1 MIKDIMMKDPI
12 TLKPEDSIMAAA
24 RIFIEHNDVEGIP
37 IVDNKKNLLG
47 LITRKHV
54 ISAYANKVK
63 YDFPISKVMITDVV
77 TLNENYSIGKAWD
90 CPAKTLPVL
99 NNEGKVVGMLTRA
112 NLIRCYYRD
121 LQEVKRL
128 NKELNAIIES
138 SYDGFYITDGKG
150 ITIRVNSAYE
160 RITGIKAEEV
170 IGRKV
175 EELVDKGMY
184 SQSVTSLVLEKK
196 EPVTIMHD
204 IKTGKRVLI
213 TGNPVFNEKGEIV
226 RVVTNVRDMTELNN
240 LRKQLEET
248 KELTEKYE
256 LELKELR
263 NVGFAFD
270 EIIAYSS
277 EMKNI
282 LEIAARVAKVD
293 STVMITGESGVGK
306 DVIAG
311 AIHKASA
318 RGEGPFIKVNCAAI
332 PETLLE
338 SELFGYEK
346 GAFTGANT
354 TGRQGMF
361 ELAEK
366 GTIFLNEIGELPFH
380 LQPKLLR
387 VIQDKEVIR
396 VGGSEAVKLD
406 VRIIAATNKDLELM
420 VKEGTF
426 REDLYYR
433 LNVVPIYIP
442 PLRERKEDIPHLI
455 LHFMNKYN
463 LKYGQNKKISS
474 KAVDYL
480 TDWPWP
486 GNVRELENVIERLIV
501 MVTDDII
508 QIEDL
513 PASIRTKHKE
523 LKDMNYYIEDILPL
537 KEAVEKVE
545 KALIFKALRKFKTT
559 RKAAEVLQ
567 VDQSTVVRKAQ
578 KYGINN

>member
-1 MIKDIMMKDPI
+1 M
-12 TLKPEDSIMAAA
+12 TL
-24 RIFIEHNDVEGIP
+24 R
-37 IVDNKKNLLG
+37 
-47 LITRKHV
+47 
-54 ISAYANKVK
+54 
-63 YDFPISKVMITDVV
+63 
-77 TLNENYSIGKAWD
+77 
-90 CPAKTLPVL
+90 PAK
-99 NNEGKVVGMLTRA
+99 
-112 NLIRCYYRD
+112 
-121 LQEVKRL
+121 
-128 NKELNAIIES
+128 
-138 SYDGFYITDGKG
+138 GFLLRK
-150 ITIRVNSAYE
+150 SA
-160 RITGIKAEEV
+160 
-170 IGRKV
+170 
-175 EELVDKGMY
+175 
-184 SQSVTSLVLEKK
+184 
-196 EPVTIMHD
+196 
-204 IKTGKRVLI
+204 
-213 TGNPVFNEKGEIV
+213 FNEKGEIV

-396 VGGSEAVKLD
+396 VG
-406 VRIIAATNKDLELM
+406 
-420 VKEGTF
+420 
-426 REDLYYR
+426 
-433 LNVVPIYIP
+433 
-442 PLRERKEDIPHLI
+442 
-455 LHFMNKYN
+455 
-463 LKYGQNKKISS
+463 
-474 KAVDYL
+474 
-480 TDWPWP
+480 
-486 GNVRELENVIERLIV
+486 
-501 MVTDDII
+501 
-508 QIEDL
+508 
-513 PASIRTKHKE
+513 
-523 LKDMNYYIEDILPL
+523 
-537 KEAVEKVE
+537 
-545 KALIFKALRKFKTT
+545 
-559 RKAAEVLQ
+559 
-567 VDQSTVVRKAQ
+567 
-578 KYGINN
+578 

>member
-1 MIKDIMMKDPI
+1 
-12 TLKPEDSIMAAA
+12 
-24 RIFIEHNDVEGIP
+24 
-37 IVDNKKNLLG
+37 
-47 LITRKHV
+47 
-54 ISAYANKVK
+54 
-63 YDFPISKVMITDVV
+63 
-77 TLNENYSIGKAWD
+77 
-90 CPAKTLPVL
+90 
-99 NNEGKVVGMLTRA
+99 
-112 NLIRCYYRD
+112 
-121 LQEVKRL
+121 
-128 NKELNAIIES
+128 
-138 SYDGFYITDGKG
+138 
-150 ITIRVNSAYE
+150 
-160 RITGIKAEEV
+160 
-170 IGRKV
+170 
-175 EELVDKGMY
+175 
-184 SQSVTSLVLEKK
+184 
-196 EPVTIMHD
+196 
-204 IKTGKRVLI
+204 
-213 TGNPVFNEKGEIV
+213 
-226 RVVTNVRDMTELNN
+226 
-240 LRKQLEET
+240 
-248 KELTEKYE
+248 
-256 LELKELR
+256 
-263 NVGFAFD
+263 
-270 EIIAYSS
+270 
-277 EMKNI
+277 
-282 LEIAARVAKVD
+282 
-293 STVMITGESGVGK
+293 MITGESGVGK

-537 KEAVEKVE
+537 KEAVEKS
-545 KALIFKALRKFKTT
+545 KRL
-559 RKAAEVLQ
+559 
-567 VDQSTVVRKAQ
+567 
-578 KYGINN
+578 

>member
-1 MIKDIMMKDPI
+1 
-12 TLKPEDSIMAAA
+12 
-24 RIFIEHNDVEGIP
+24 
-37 IVDNKKNLLG
+37 
-47 LITRKHV
+47 
-54 ISAYANKVK
+54 
-63 YDFPISKVMITDVV
+63 
-77 TLNENYSIGKAWD
+77 
-90 CPAKTLPVL
+90 
-99 NNEGKVVGMLTRA
+99 
-112 NLIRCYYRD
+112 
-121 LQEVKRL
+121 
-128 NKELNAIIES
+128 
-138 SYDGFYITDGKG
+138 
-150 ITIRVNSAYE
+150 
-160 RITGIKAEEV
+160 
-170 IGRKV
+170 
-175 EELVDKGMY
+175 
-184 SQSVTSLVLEKK
+184 
-196 EPVTIMHD
+196 MHD

-318 RGEGPFIKVNCAAI
+318 RGEGPFITVNCAAI

-387 VIQDKEVIR
+387 VI
-396 VGGSEAVKLD
+396 
-406 VRIIAATNKDLELM
+406 
-420 VKEGTF
+420 
-426 REDLYYR
+426 
-433 LNVVPIYIP
+433 
-442 PLRERKEDIPHLI
+442 
-455 LHFMNKYN
+455 
-463 LKYGQNKKISS
+463 KI
-474 KAVDYL
+474 K
-480 TDWPWP
+480 
-486 GNVRELENVIERLIV
+486 R
-501 MVTDDII
+501 
-508 QIEDL
+508 
-513 PASIRTKHKE
+513 
-523 LKDMNYYIEDILPL
+523 
-537 KEAVEKVE
+537 
-545 KALIFKALRKFKTT
+545 
-559 RKAAEVLQ
+559 
-567 VDQSTVVRKAQ
+567 
-578 KYGINN
+578 

>member
-1 MIKDIMMKDPI
+1 MIKDIMVKDPV
-12 TLKPEDSIMAAA
+12 TLKPGDSIMQAA
-24 RIFIEHNDVEGIP
+24 RIFLRHNEIEGIP
-37 IVDNKKNLLG
+37 IVDNEKNLLG

-54 ISAYANKVK
+54 ISAYANIVEP
-63 YDFPISKVMITDVV
+63 DFPISKVMITDVI

-90 CPAKTLPVL
+90 CPVKTLPVL
-99 NNEGKVVGMLTRA
+99 NNEGKVVGILTRA
-112 NLIRCYYRD
+112 NLIKCYYRD

-175 EELVDKGMY
+175 EDLVDKGMY

-196 EPVTIMHD
+196 EPVTITHD
-204 IKTGKRVLI
+204 IKTGKSVLI
-213 TGNPVFNEKGEIV
+213 TGNPALNDKGEIV

-240 LRKQLEET
+240 LKKQLDET

-263 NVGFAFD
+263 NIGFAFD

-277 EMKNI
+277 AMKKI
-282 LEIAARVAKVD
+282 LEISARVAKVD

-311 AIHKASA
+311 AIHKASE
-318 RGEGPFIKVNCAAI
+318 RGQGPFIKVNCAAI

-346 GAFTGANT
+346 GAFTGANIE
-354 TGRQGMF
+354 GRQGMF

-406 VRIIAATNKDLELM
+406 VRIIAATNKDLEQM

-426 REDLYYR
+426 REDLFYR
-433 LNVVPIYIP
+433 LNVVPIYIS
-442 PLRERKEDIPHLI
+442 PLRERKDDIPHLI
-455 LHFMNKYN
+455 IHFLNKYN
-463 LKYGQNKKISS
+463 LKYDQDKKISS

-480 TDWPWP
+480 TDYSWP

-501 MVTDDII
+501 MVTDDTI
-508 QIEDL
+508 QTEHL
-513 PASIRTKHKE
+513 PLSIRTKNKG
-523 LKDMNYYIEDILPL
+523 LKDISYYIEDDIPL
-537 KEAVEKVE
+537 KDAVEKVE
-545 KALIFKALRKFKTT
+545 KDMIMKALRKFKTT
-559 RKAAEVLQ
+559 RKAAEALQ

-578 KYGINN
+578 KYNIDN